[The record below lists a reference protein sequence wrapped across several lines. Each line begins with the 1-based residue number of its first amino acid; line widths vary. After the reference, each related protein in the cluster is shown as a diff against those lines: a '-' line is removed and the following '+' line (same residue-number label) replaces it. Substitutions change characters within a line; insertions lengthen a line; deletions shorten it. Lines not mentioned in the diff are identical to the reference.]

1 MALLLTSRVVGVFGS
16 PSSPAQ
22 ASTTSPHSTHLTPTY
37 LWAQPGSHLLLE
49 AFPVCPFPPLCSASL
64 VGVHL
69 QGQALLS

>member
-1 MALLLTSRVVGVFGS
+1 MALLLSSRAVGVFGS
-16 PSSPAQ
+16 PSSSAQ
-22 ASTTSPHSTHLTPTY
+22 ASTTSPHSTHLTY

-49 AFPVCPFPPLCSASL
+49 AFPVCPFPPLCSAPL